1 MLGSLL
7 DPFGGGRKFYMRD
20 FKNAYRFRPHV
31 NPVRQQFQG
40 YVNFVFNREI
50 FPLLFADGDANR
62 TEFRTTIG
70 SLVRTAELPSATF
83 RTDTLNAY
91 NRKKIVN
98 TGVDYDPVSMTV
110 YDTVGNEWLGVL
122 MKYFAYHYMD
132 PRNKQQDAGD
142 RDMQGG
148 RSGASTVHGSS
159 QNEFLNSAFGR
170 EGQSTFDSNAHGY
183 NPNISAHFFERI
195 DYVLYHGN
203 KGVQYSIFNPVLTS
217 FKPAA
222 IDYTTSEFR
231 DFQMSFEYERFT
243 VYNAVNFGLSA
254 EDLDRFENVA
264 NLEGPAFQATDN
276 ITSLE
281 ERDLRVLGVSA
292 TQPDERERTFQAPV
306 EAQSG
311 TQEPL
316 TSATGLNSEGGVPF
330 ENLQSQ
336 GPGVQGTPATY
347 GPSADVSTQSGGTD
361 NPFLDILG
369 DVGSNAISA
378 AIHGTSVRD
387 AALSSAVGATTDLIG
402 QAAAGF
408 LNGDDSAGFSGD
420 VSVNDSNPD
429 DIPPVPPGFSAWTLP
444 GRPELEFNRPGLPP
458 LGDDDG

>member
-7 DPFGGGRKFYMRD
+7 DVFGGGRKFYMRD

-40 YVNFVFNREI
+40 YVNFIFNREI

-70 SLVRTAELPSATF
+70 SLIRTAELPSATF

-91 NRKKIVN
+91 NRKKIVH

-132 PRNKQQDAGD
+132 PRNKQQDPGD

-148 RSGASTVHGSS
+148 RTGASAIHGSS
-159 QNEFLNSAFGR
+159 ENQFVNSAFGR
-170 EGQSTFDSNAHGY
+170 EGQSLFDSNAYGF
-183 NPNISAHFFERI
+183 NTNISAHFFERI

-231 DFQMSFEYERFT
+231 DFQMSFEYESFT
-243 VYNAVNFGLSA
+243 VYNAVNFGLSG
-254 EDLDRFENVA
+254 EDLDRFENVS
-264 NLEGPAFQATDN
+264 NVKGPAFQATEN
-276 ITSLE
+276 ITSLD
-281 ERDLRVLGVSA
+281 ERDFRVLGVSA
-292 TQPDERERTFQAPV
+292 TQPDERNRTFQPPTIS
-306 EAQSG
+306 QSG
-311 TQEPL
+311 TQDSISGTDSL
-316 TSATGLNSEGGVPF
+316 DSQGGITS
-330 ENLQSQ
+330 ENTQSQ
-336 GPGVQGTPATY
+336 GAGAQSTPSTY
-347 GPSADVSTQSGGTD
+347 GAAVDIVTESGGAT

-369 DVGSNAISA
+369 DIGVSAITA
-378 AIHGTSVRD
+378 AIHGTSIND
-387 AALSSAVGATTDLIG
+387 AALTTAVGATTTIIG
-402 QAAAGF
+402 QAANNLLQGF
-408 LNGDDSAGFSGD
+408 TGNVAVG
-420 VSVNDSNPD
+420 ND
-429 DIPPVPPGFSAWTLP
+429 PPG
-444 GRPELEFNRPGLPP
+444 GG
-458 LGDDDG
+458 

>member
-7 DPFGGGRKFYMRD
+7 DVFGGGRKFYMRD

-40 YVNFVFNREI
+40 YVNFIFNREL

-70 SLVRTAELPSATF
+70 SLVRTADLPGANFQTQTF
-83 RTDTLNAY
+83 NAY

-98 TGVDYDPVSMTV
+98 TGVEYDPVNFTV

-132 PRNKQQDAGD
+132 PRNKQQSPGD

-148 RSGASTVHGSS
+148 REGASTVHGSS
-159 QNEFLNSAFGR
+159 QNEFLNAAFR
-170 EGQSTFDSNAHGY
+170 KEGQSTFDSNATGY

-222 IDYTTSEFR
+222 IDYSSSNFR
-231 DFQMSFEYERFT
+231 DFQLTFEYERFT
-243 VYNAVNFGLSA
+243 VYNAVNFGLSG
-254 EDLDRFENVA
+254 EDLDRFENVN
-264 NLEGPAFQATDN
+264 NLTGPAFQATEN
-276 ITSLE
+276 IIALE
-281 ERDLRVLGVSA
+281 ERDLRILGKSQSNPDTRDRSFQPPTERGSSTGDTAPPAVDTGIDGNIEQINAPVQGDFVSA
-292 TQPDERERTFQAPV
+292 A
-306 EAQSG
+306 S
-311 TQEPL
+311 
-316 TSATGLNSEGGVPF
+316 
-330 ENLQSQ
+330 
-336 GPGVQGTPATY
+336 ATY
-347 GPSADVSTQSGGTD
+347 GPAATINTQGGGPA
-361 NPFLDILG
+361 NPFVDILAQ
-369 DVGSNAISA
+369 VGTNAITA

-387 AALSSAVGATTDLIG
+387 AALTTAVGATTTVIG
-402 QAAAGF
+402 QAAANVLQGF
-408 LNGDDSAGFSGD
+408 QGN
-420 VSVNDSNPD
+420 VSND
-429 DIPPVPPGFSAWTLP
+429 PPG
-444 GRPELEFNRPGLPP
+444 GG
-458 LGDDDG
+458 